1 MSSSTDMKSVIAA
14 TLKNLESQVAALR
27 AALNEIPTEASPQV
41 QPKEKRELSAAILKM
56 NGERGAIFEELK
68 AAWSSAH
75 PEYVA
80 LDAAALKSAVKS
92 GAVPAKPRFS
102 DALQEHSRRLREND
116 PAKQAKYEAYRKVAD
131 AKTAKIQAARAAA
144 PAPASAPPS
153 APPSAPASV
162 TSTSEKKERKNPW
175 LELTEEQKAERKA
188 KMAAGKEAA
197 KKVREAALVAAPVAA
212 APSVAAP
219 VAAPS
224 ASNPFDDAAAT
235 EAPASDA
242 ESATSSKKPGPPKG
256 VKLSEE
262 ERVRRA
268 AKAKATRAARAA
280 AAVPLPAS
288 PPSSSASSVIV
299 DEIDE
304 ETFTKQQIGSKIVY
318 KNALGHVRAYTT
330 EGAGIWLGMYDPVK
344 KVIDACPEPAE

>member
-1 MSSSTDMKSVIAA
+1 MKSVIAA

-27 AALNEIPTEASPQV
+27 AALNEIPEVSPV
-41 QPKEKRELSAAILKM
+41 QPKEKRVMSAGVAAWNENVKSVLAQMVAADWKHPVSGKSAIYRDALAEAGRLRGLADPEVAKKQAEQKVKKAEKKAAKAVSSSASSVASAA
-56 NGERGAIFEELK
+56 
-68 AAWSSAH
+68 S
-75 PEYVA
+75 V
-80 LDAAALKSAVKS
+80 
-92 GAVPAKPRFS
+92 
-102 DALQEHSRRLREND
+102 
-116 PAKQAKYEAYRKVAD
+116 
-131 AKTAKIQAARAAA
+131 
-144 PAPASAPPS
+144 ASAPS
-153 APPSAPASV
+153 VSASV
-162 TSTSEKKERKNPW
+162 PSEKKERKNPW
-175 LELTEEQKAERKA
+175 LALTEEQKTERLL
-188 KMAAGKEAA
+188 KMAAGRLAKKEAT
-197 KKVREAALVAAPVAA
+197 AA
-212 APSVAAP
+212 SVA

-224 ASNPFDDAAAT
+224 ASNPFEDVAVP

-242 ESATSSKKPGPPKG
+242 ESSTSSKKRGPPKG

-268 AKAKATRAARAA
+268 AKAKATRDAKKVASA

-299 DEIDE
+299 EEIDE

-344 KVIDACPEPAE
+344 KVIDASVPEPSE

>member
-1 MSSSTDMKSVIAA
+1 MKSVIAA

-27 AALNEIPTEASPQV
+27 AALNKMPTEASPQV

-116 PAKQAKYEAYRKVAD
+116 PAKQAKYEAYRKSAD
-131 AKTAKIQAARAAA
+131 AKTAKIQAARAA
-144 PAPASAPPS
+144 PS
-153 APPSAPASV
+153 EAVTVSAPASV

-175 LELTEEQKAERKA
+175 LDLTDEQKKERIA
-188 KMAAGKEAA
+188 KMQTGKLA
-197 KKVREAALVAAPVAA
+197 KKEAALVSVPVAA
-212 APSVAAP
+212 SVAVP
-219 VAAPS
+219 APS

-242 ESATSSKKPGPPKG
+242 ESATSSKKRGPPKG

-268 AKAKATRAARAA
+268 AKAKATRDAKKVAGA

-288 PPSSSASSVIV
+288 PPSSSSSSVIV

-344 KVIDACPEPAE
+344 KVIDASVPEPSE

>member
-1 MSSSTDMKSVIAA
+1 MKSVIAA

-27 AALNEIPTEASPQV
+27 AALNEIPTEASPPV

-116 PAKQAKYEAYRKVAD
+116 PAKQAKYEAYRKSAD

-144 PAPASAPPS
+144 SAPAPASVTV
-153 APPSAPASV
+153 SAPASV

-175 LELTEEQKAERKA
+175 LDLTDEQKAERIA
-188 KMAAGKEAA
+188 KMQTGKLA
-197 KKVREAALVAAPVAA
+197 KKEAALVAAPVA
-212 APSVAAP
+212 VAVA

-242 ESATSSKKPGPPKG
+242 ESATSSKKRGPPKG

-268 AKAKATRAARAA
+268 AKAKATRDAKKIASA

>member
-27 AALNEIPTEASPQV
+27 AALNEIPTEASPPV

-116 PAKQAKYEAYRKVAD
+116 PAKQAKYEAYRKSAD
-131 AKTAKIQAARAAA
+131 AKTAKIQAARAA
-144 PAPASAPPS
+144 PS
-153 APPSAPASV
+153 EAVTVSAPASV
-162 TSTSEKKERKNPW
+162 TSTSENKRKNPW
-175 LELTEEQKAERKA
+175 LEMTDEQKAERIA
-188 KMAAGKEAA
+188 KMQTGKKD
-197 KKVREAALVAAPVAA
+197 KKAAALVAAPVA
-212 APSVAAP
+212 VA
-219 VAAPS
+219 VAVAVPS
-224 ASNPFDDAAAT
+224 ASNPFDDAVAT
-235 EAPASDA
+235 EAPASDT
-242 ESATSSKKPGPPKG
+242 ESATSSKKRGPPKG

-262 ERVRRA
+262 ERIKRA
-268 AKAKATRAARAA
+268 AKAKATRDAKKVAGA

-330 EGAGIWLGMYDPVK
+330 EGAGIWLGMYDSAK
-344 KVIDACPEPAE
+344 KVIDATVPEPAE

>member
-27 AALNEIPTEASPQV
+27 AALNEIPTEASPPV

-116 PAKQAKYEAYRKVAD
+116 PAKQAKYEAYRKSAD

-144 PAPASAPPS
+144 SAPAPAP

-162 TSTSEKKERKNPW
+162 TSTSENKRKNPW
-175 LELTEEQKAERKA
+175 LEMTDEQKAERIA
-188 KMAAGKEAA
+188 KMQTGKKD
-197 KKVREAALVAAPVAA
+197 KKAAALVAAPVA
-212 APSVAAP
+212 VA
-219 VAAPS
+219 VAVAVPS
-224 ASNPFDDAAAT
+224 ASNPFDDAVAT
-235 EAPASDA
+235 EAPASDT
-242 ESATSSKKPGPPKG
+242 ESATSSKKRGPPKG
-256 VKLSEE
+256 VPLSEE

-268 AKAKATRAARAA
+268 AKAKATRDAKKVAGA

-304 ETFTKQQIGSKIVY
+304 EKFTKQQIGSKIVY

>member
-1 MSSSTDMKSVIAA
+1 MSSSIDMKSVIAA

-27 AALNEIPTEASPQV
+27 AALNEMPTEASPQV

-144 PAPASAPPS
+144 PAPPS

-175 LELTEEQKAERKA
+175 LDLTDEQKAERKA

-197 KKVREAALVAAPVAA
+197 KKVREAAAASVAAPVAA
-212 APSVAAP
+212 
-219 VAAPS
+219 AAPS
-224 ASNPFDDAAAT
+224 ASNPFDDAVVT
-235 EAPASDA
+235 EAPASDT

-344 KVIDACPEPAE
+344 KVIDASVPEPSE

>member
-1 MSSSTDMKSVIAA
+1 MKSVIAA

-27 AALNEIPTEASPQV
+27 AALNEIPTEASPPV

-116 PAKQAKYEAYRKVAD
+116 PAKQAKYEAYRKSAD

-144 PAPASAPPS
+144 SAPAPASVTV
-153 APPSAPASV
+153 SAPASV

-175 LELTEEQKAERKA
+175 LELTEEQKKERIA
-188 KMAAGKEAA
+188 KMQTGKLA
-197 KKVREAALVAAPVAA
+197 KKEAALVAAPVSVA
-212 APSVAAP
+212 VAAP
-219 VAAPS
+219 VAVAVPS
-224 ASNPFDDAAAT
+224 ASNPFDDAVAT

-242 ESATSSKKPGPPKG
+242 ESATSSKKRGPPKG

-262 ERVRRA
+262 ERIKRA
-268 AKAKATRAARAA
+268 AKAKATRDAKKVAGA

-344 KVIDACPEPAE
+344 KVIDASVPEPSE

>member
-1 MSSSTDMKSVIAA
+1 MKSVILS

-27 AALNEIPTEASPQV
+27 AALNEIPTEASPPV

-116 PAKQAKYEAYRKVAD
+116 PAKQAKYEAYRKSAD
-131 AKTAKIQAARAAA
+131 AKTAKIQAARAA
-144 PAPASAPPS
+144 PS
-153 APPSAPASV
+153 EAVTVSAPASV

-175 LELTEEQKAERKA
+175 LDLTEEQKAERKA

-197 KKVREAALVAAPVAA
+197 KKVREAAAA
-212 APSVAAP
+212 SVAAP
-219 VAAPS
+219 VAVT
-224 ASNPFDDAAAT
+224 ASVAVA
-235 EAPASDA
+235 APASTA
-242 ESATSSKKPGPPKG
+242 SN
-256 VKLSEE
+256 
-262 ERVRRA
+262 
-268 AKAKATRAARAA
+268 AA
-280 AAVPLPAS
+280 AAPAVAEKR
-288 PPSSSASSVIV
+288 PVKVAPKAAASAPAPAPAPAPVAAAVEVVEASA
-299 DEIDE
+299 DDE
-304 ETFTKQQIGSKIVY
+304 EAFQPFEFKGTKYWKNGLQYVY
-318 KNALGHVRAYTT
+318 KKTSDGGFGDYLGRYDVPKRKIDTT
-330 EGAGIWLGMYDPVK
+330 V
-344 KVIDACPEPAE
+344 PEPPVED

>member
-1 MSSSTDMKSVIAA
+1 MSSSTDMKSVILS

-27 AALNEIPTEASPQV
+27 AALNEMPEISPV

-68 AAWSSAH
+68 AAWCSAH

-80 LDAAALKSAVKS
+80 LDVEALKSAVKS

-102 DALQEHSRRLREND
+102 EALQEHSRRLREGD

-131 AKTAKIQAARAAA
+131 AKTAKIQAARAA
-144 PAPASAPPS
+144 PS
-153 APPSAPASV
+153 GSPPSAPASV
-162 TSTSEKKERKNPW
+162 VEPPSEKKERKNPW
-175 LELTEEQKAERKA
+175 LALTEEQKAERVA
-188 KMAAGKEAA
+188 KMTAGKLAKKEAA
-197 KKVREAALVAAPVAA
+197 VAPVA
-212 APSVAAP
+212 VAVP
-219 VAAPS
+219 R
-224 ASNPFDDAAAT
+224 ASNPFEDAAVT

-242 ESATSSKKPGPPKG
+242 ESSTSSKKRGPPKG

-262 ERVRRA
+262 ERIKRA
-268 AKAKATRAARAA
+268 AKAKATRDAKKVASA

-330 EGAGIWLGMYDPVK
+330 EGAGIWLGMYDLVK
-344 KVIDACPEPAE
+344 KVIDASVPEPAE

>member
-27 AALNEIPTEASPQV
+27 AALNEIPTEASPPV

-116 PAKQAKYEAYRKVAD
+116 PAKQAKYEAYRKSAD
-131 AKTAKIQAARAAA
+131 AKTAKIQAARAA
-144 PAPASAPPS
+144 PS
-153 APPSAPASV
+153 EAVTVSAPASV

-175 LELTEEQKAERKA
+175 LDLTDEQKKERIA
-188 KMAAGKEAA
+188 KMQTGKLA
-197 KKVREAALVAAPVAA
+197 KKEAALVSVPVAA
-212 APSVAAP
+212 SVAVP
-219 VAAPS
+219 APS

-242 ESATSSKKPGPPKG
+242 ESATSSKKRGPPKG

-268 AKAKATRAARAA
+268 AKAKATRDAKKVAGA

-344 KVIDACPEPAE
+344 KVIDVSVPEPAE

>member
-1 MSSSTDMKSVIAA
+1 MKSVIAA

-27 AALNEIPTEASPQV
+27 AALNEMPEISPV
-41 QPKEKRELSAAILKM
+41 QPKEKRELSPAILKM

-68 AAWSSAH
+68 AAWCSAH
-75 PEYVA
+75 PEYAA
-80 LDAAALKSAVKS
+80 LDAEALKSAVKS

-102 DALQEHSRRLREND
+102 EALQEHSRRLREND

-131 AKTAKIQAARAAA
+131 AKTAKIQAARAA
-144 PAPASAPPS
+144 PSAPASVSP
-153 APPSAPASV
+153 PPSAPASV
-162 TSTSEKKERKNPW
+162 VSATSEKKERKNPW
-175 LELTEEQKAERKA
+175 LGLTDEQKAEKVA
-188 KMAAGKEAA
+188 KMTAGKLAKKEAA
-197 KKVREAALVAAPVAA
+197 AASVSVAA
-212 APSVAAP
+212 AVP
-219 VAAPS
+219 VAVPS
-224 ASNPFDDAAAT
+224 ASNPFDDA
-235 EAPASDA
+235 PVSDA
-242 ESATSSKKPGPPKG
+242 ESSTSSKKRGPPKG

-262 ERVRRA
+262 ERVKRA
-268 AKAKATRAARAA
+268 AKAKATRDAKKVAGA

-288 PPSSSASSVIV
+288 PPPSSASSVIV

-344 KVIDACPEPAE
+344 KVIDASVPEPAE

>member
-1 MSSSTDMKSVIAA
+1 MKSVIAA

-27 AALNEIPTEASPQV
+27 AALNEIPEVSPV
-41 QPKEKRELSAAILKM
+41 QPKEKRVMSAGVAAWNENVKSVLAQMVAADWKHPVSGKSAIYRDALAEAGRLRGLADPEVAKKQAEQKVKKAEKKAAKAVSSSASSVASAA
-56 NGERGAIFEELK
+56 
-68 AAWSSAH
+68 S
-75 PEYVA
+75 V
-80 LDAAALKSAVKS
+80 
-92 GAVPAKPRFS
+92 
-102 DALQEHSRRLREND
+102 
-116 PAKQAKYEAYRKVAD
+116 
-131 AKTAKIQAARAAA
+131 
-144 PAPASAPPS
+144 ASAPS
-153 APPSAPASV
+153 VSASV
-162 TSTSEKKERKNPW
+162 PSEKKERKNPW
-175 LELTEEQKAERKA
+175 LALTEEQKAERLL
-188 KMAAGKEAA
+188 KMAAGRLAKKEAT
-197 KKVREAALVAAPVAA
+197 AA
-212 APSVAAP
+212 SVA

-224 ASNPFDDAAAT
+224 ASNPFEDVAVP

-242 ESATSSKKPGPPKG
+242 ESSTSSKKRGPPKG

-268 AKAKATRAARAA
+268 AKAKATRDAKKVASA

-299 DEIDE
+299 EEIDE

-344 KVIDACPEPAE
+344 KVIDASVPEPSE

>member
-1 MSSSTDMKSVIAA
+1 MKSVIVA

-144 PAPASAPPS
+144 PAPASVTV
-153 APPSAPASV
+153 SAPASV

-175 LELTEEQKAERKA
+175 LDLTDEQKAERKA

-197 KKVREAALVAAPVAA
+197 KKVREAAAA
-212 APSVAAP
+212 SVAAP
-219 VAAPS
+219 VAVTASVAAPAPVS
-224 ASNPFDDAAAT
+224 TASN
-235 EAPASDA
+235 
-242 ESATSSKKPGPPKG
+242 
-256 VKLSEE
+256 
-262 ERVRRA
+262 
-268 AKAKATRAARAA
+268 AA
-280 AAVPLPAS
+280 AAPAVAEKR
-288 PPSSSASSVIV
+288 PVKVAPKAAASAPAPAPAPAPVAAAVEVVEASA
-299 DEIDE
+299 DDE
-304 ETFTKQQIGSKIVY
+304 EAFQPFEFKGTKYWKNGLQYVY
-318 KNALGHVRAYTT
+318 KKTSDGGFGDYLGRYDVPKRKIDTT
-330 EGAGIWLGMYDPVK
+330 V
-344 KVIDACPEPAE
+344 PEPPVED

>member
-27 AALNEIPTEASPQV
+27 AALNEIPTEASPPV

-144 PAPASAPPS
+144 SVTPS

-162 TSTSEKKERKNPW
+162 TSTSENKRKNPW
-175 LELTEEQKAERKA
+175 LDLTDEQKKERIA
-188 KMAAGKEAA
+188 KMQTGKLA
-197 KKVREAALVAAPVAA
+197 KKEAALVSVPVAA
-212 APSVAAP
+212 SVAVP
-219 VAAPS
+219 APS

-242 ESATSSKKPGPPKG
+242 ESATSSKKRGPPKG

-262 ERVRRA
+262 ERIKRA
-268 AKAKATRAARAA
+268 AKAKATRDAKKVAGA

-344 KVIDACPEPAE
+344 KVIDVSVPEPAE

>member
-1 MSSSTDMKSVIAA
+1 MKSVIAA

-144 PAPASAPPS
+144 PAPASVTV
-153 APPSAPASV
+153 SAPASV

-224 ASNPFDDAAAT
+224 ASNPFDDAVVT

-242 ESATSSKKPGPPKG
+242 ESATSSKKRGPPKG
-256 VKLSEE
+256 VPLPEE

-268 AKAKATRAARAA
+268 AKAKATRDAKKVAGA

-304 ETFTKQQIGSKIVY
+304 EKFTKQQIGSKIVY

-344 KVIDACPEPAE
+344 KVIDASVPEPSE